1 MYIPDHKVFDANT
14 AFYIAYT
21 NSLLIMGFNYEV
33 LAYLLIPSCS
43 DKKIKDRRK
52 AFWVSI

>member
-14 AFYIAYT
+14 ALYIAYT